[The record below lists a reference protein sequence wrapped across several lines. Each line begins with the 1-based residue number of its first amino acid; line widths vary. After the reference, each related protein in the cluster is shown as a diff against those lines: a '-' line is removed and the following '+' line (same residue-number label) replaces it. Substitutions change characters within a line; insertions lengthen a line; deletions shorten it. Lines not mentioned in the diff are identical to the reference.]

1 MNDDGIGP
9 PIDTINYEYD
19 TNSNIYYNKINYN
32 GNKDIIGNLI
42 LSDGQP
48 CYKINETLWRK
59 FYKNEANDTCLK
71 CKTTIFGKRQ
81 DDRYEIMGDIAYK
94 QFYEDN
100 LASEYKDKIIK
111 EIKTE
116 TVSLYKRIFLGID
129 KECEEK
135 SNLSKNKADIV
146 SKSLK
151 NEKDFLLVGAIA
163 FFIFIL
169 SVLAVDVVNYCNG
182 KFDDDDNIVISIFI
196 ILIII
201 LVYTIVNIICQ
212 GIFIKKII
220 DNELSFDCSDSI
232 TNELLN
238 KEMEK
243 IKNSKTYT
251 AVNLGADVACFL
263 LCSCLMLSYF
273 FCKYCK
279 SKLDKRKNNNDTESK
294 YLSMKETDNSS

>member
-1 MNDDGIGP
+1 MKIRLKIIYSKHGELAKISVIKFP
-9 PIDTINYEYD
+9 
-19 TNSNIYYNKINYN
+19 NSNRNYSE
-32 GNKDIIGNLI
+32 GK
-42 LSDGQP
+42 QP
-48 CYKINETLWRK
+48 PK
-59 FYKNEANDTCLK
+59 
-71 CKTTIFGKRQ
+71 
-81 DDRYEIMGDIAYK
+81 
-94 QFYEDN
+94 
-100 LASEYKDKIIK
+100 
-111 EIKTE
+111 
-116 TVSLYKRIFLGID
+116 KRIFLGID

-151 NEKDFLLVGAIA
+151 NEKIFLLVGAIA

-169 SVLAVDVVNYCNG
+169 SVLAVDVVNYCKG